1 VRRKVEARKEN
12 DQDAMSVLIDFI
24 RQLREETGSA
34 VCFVHHRGHQ
44 GDHMR
49 GSSDLESVWET
60 RLTWKRDGDSPLVEV
75 AASAGGSPDR
85 PDGVRQLGHAGM
97 RRLG

>member
-1 VRRKVEARKEN
+1 MTEASMDPRDVFAPGLFAGRTALVTGGGRGIGAATALGFARLGANVVATDVR
-12 DQDAMSVLIDFI
+12 
-24 RQLREETGSA
+24 
-34 VCFVHHRGHQ
+34 
-44 GDHMR
+44 
-49 GSSDLESVWET
+49 
-60 RLTWKRDGDSPLVEV
+60 PLVEV